1 MPTPTPTHM
10 SSPGVAVSSVPRRDV
25 VLPSVSPTNVASTG
39 SQTDVAVPTGSPA
52 VPSVSPTDV
61 VSSTETTPMSPGMSS
76 NVSSIVFDCFCP
88 HVVQC
93 RRNHLCGGRGGDVYH
108 LICHCCHHCR

>member
-1 MPTPTPTHM
+1 MPTPTPTHV
-10 SSPGVAVSSVPRRDV
+10 SSPDVAVSSVSSPYVHVAVPTVSPTDA
-25 VLPSVSPTNVASTG
+25 SVSP
-39 SQTDVAVPTGSPA
+39 AVPTGSPA